1 MIDALWKGEYETGWP
16 PLNKVI
22 NRVDVIIELGDSS
35 IGRIHQLTDG
45 CHEVINTAIDA
56 VNLGGE
62 VIIRPAVRR
71 AEIDGF
77 HTVIQGVYRVIESFQ
92 PIVPGGDLLCRCHN
106 FLHVRDVRDLLVEGI
121 L

>member
-1 MIDALWKGEYETGWP
+1 MIDALWKGEYETGRP

-22 NRVDVIIELGDSS
+22 NRVDVIVELGGSS
-35 IGRIHQLTDG
+35 IRRIHQLTDG

-77 HTVIQGVYRVIESFQ
+77 HAVVQGVYRVIESFQ
-92 PIVPGGDLLCRCHN
+92 PIVPGGYLLCRCHD
-106 FLHVRDVRDLLVEGI
+106 FPHVRDVRDLLVESI

>member
-1 MIDALWKGEYETGWP
+1 MIGALRKGEYETGRP

-22 NRVDVIIELGDSS
+22 NRVDVVVELSGSS

-45 CHEVINTAIDA
+45 CHEVIDTAID
-56 VNLGGE
+56 VINLGSE

-77 HTVIQGVYRVIESFQ
+77 HTVVQGVYRVIESFQ
-92 PIVPGGDLLCRCHN
+92 SIVSGGDLLCGCHD